1 MPIKAKGNTKGLKP
15 LQKKIIDKLF
25 EKKLNPKSAI
35 SLEFAKAIASISAD
49 IKRQIGVLVDRRGH
63 VVDVFIGTAKGI
75 VISDFG
81 RYRAGASRL
90 RGLRLI
96 HTRLFENCL
105 NTDDSSDIVLLRLDM
120 ILSLEVLQNGLPGQ
134 VTIANL
140 LPFKTG
146 DKIYISDKEGVIAS
160 ADNDGHFTSSAIQLA
175 DGEYEVYIVEK
186 EIRPIA
192 FLMGN

>member
-35 SLEFAKAIASISAD
+35 SLEFAKAIASISED

-105 NTDDSSDIVLLRLDM
+105 NTDDSSDLVLLRLDM

-146 DKIYISDKEGVIAS
+146 DKIYEENYSPQGGIPKDGPSAGITIVTSILFPCPRRYSSTALEIIST
-160 ADNDGHFTSSAIQLA
+160 N
-175 DGEYEVYIVEK
+175 
-186 EIRPIA
+186 
-192 FLMGN
+192 N